1 MTKNNKILI
10 TLAVAVLVLVIC
22 VGSCSP
28 RTTRADTA
36 VLVVTDIRF
45 AALVIAGA
53 QDTLDEGCFASL
65 LPESV
70 CNK

>member
-1 MTKNNKILI
+1 MTKNNKILVA
-10 TLAVAVLVLVIC
+10 LAVAVLVLVIC
-22 VGSCSP
+22 AGSCSP

-36 VLVVTDIRF
+36 VLVVTDIQF
-45 AALVIAGA
+45 ATLVIAGA

-70 CNK
+70 CK